1 MEEIWKDVPGYE
13 GLYQVSNIGRVKACA
28 KIDGKGRT
36 RKERMLKPTI
46 TEHHYYRVGLVKEGQ
61 RKQYLVHRLVAVTF
75 IPNIN
80 NLPFINHLDECGLN
94 NRVENLEWCD
104 FEYNIKYGTAIERKS
119 KTQINGKHSKRI
131 GQFMLTGELYKEWP
145 SAAEYERQ
153 TGNSRISL
161 YNCAN
166 GHIKSAYGFKWSYL

>member
-13 GLYQVSNIGRVKACA
+13 GLYQVSNIGRVKAIA
-28 KIDGKGRT
+28 KIDGKGKP
-36 RKERMLKPTI
+36 RKERMLKPYI

-61 RKQYLVHRLVAVTF
+61 RKHYLVHRLVATAF

-80 NLPFINHLDECGLN
+80 NLPFINHRDECGLN
-94 NRVENLEWCD
+94 NCVENLEWCD
-104 FEYNIKYGTAIERKS
+104 FEYNITYGTAIERKS
-119 KTQINGKHSKRI
+119 KTQINGKRSKKI
-131 GQFMLTGELYKEWP
+131 GQFSLTGELYKEWI

-153 TGNSRISL
+153 TGNSRFSL

-166 GHIKSAYGFKWSYL
+166 GHTKSAYGFKWSYL